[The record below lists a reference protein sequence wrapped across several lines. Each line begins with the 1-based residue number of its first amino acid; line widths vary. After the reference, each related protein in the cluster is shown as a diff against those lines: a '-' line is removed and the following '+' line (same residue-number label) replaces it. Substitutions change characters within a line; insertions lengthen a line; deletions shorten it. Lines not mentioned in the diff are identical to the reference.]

1 MLVEQIIT
9 NQMQPL
15 VWPSLHADL
24 GRLVVTDECFLAYCY
39 EEGWEG
45 GCWDEYPG
53 SIWDCCYGGHGGFVG
68 FTVGSLIVWLL
79 ALATTLHARRW
90 GASVMNETEC
100 CLLGGGGRARTRP
113 TARLMETPLLPRQAS
128 MDQADAVRST
138 VAQV

>member
-53 SIWDCCYGGHGGFVG
+53 STLGLLLRRPRRLRRLHRRQSHRLAACLGDHPARAP
-68 FTVGSLIVWLL
+68 VGSQRHERDGVLPPRW
-79 ALATTLHARRW
+79 RRA
-90 GASVMNETEC
+90 GA
-100 CLLGGGGRARTRP
+100 
-113 TARLMETPLLPRQAS
+113 
-128 MDQADAVRST
+128 DQADGAVDGDP
-138 VAQV
+138 VAAAPGVDGPS